1 MSDEFDDLP
10 MQTIARDR
18 AQQRDE
24 PRGRMLSR
32 IPELIAEVYRT
43 AALPLRAKLLECLL
57 QPVGPLG
64 LVAIAA
70 GTFGELLRRGN
81 YARLT
86 VSLEDASRISADQML
101 ELARYVQQCNP
112 ETFQQITSVLADSPV
127 GFAGLGGSVLLIAL
141 RAWCSVARATNGE
154 RLANQRDDSPIAS
167 R

>member
-1 MSDEFDDLP
+1 
-10 MQTIARDR
+10 
-18 AQQRDE
+18 
-24 PRGRMLSR
+24 
-32 IPELIAEVYRT
+32 
-43 AALPLRAKLLECLL
+43 
-57 QPVGPLG
+57 
-64 LVAIAA
+64 VAIAA
-70 GTFGELLRRGN
+70 GAFGELLRRGN

-86 VSLEDASRISADQML
+86 VSLEDASRISAGQML